1 MKKSIVGF
9 LFVLPALLFL
19 IVFKLIPIG
28 VSVFESLMKTS
39 FVSGKSFV
47 GFSNYGFLFFEDPVF
62 WNSFKV
68 TVLYSLIVNPLTA
81 GISLLMALLLNNERL
96 SSKFFRGL
104 FFLPAAISCV
114 VVSVIWTVILDPNFG
129 LANSMLISAG
139 MKPQPFFSSSSQ
151 ALFSLSFLTV
161 WRNSGYWMV
170 FFLAGMRNIPHELYE
185 SAEIDGA
192 SSFSKTF
199 RITLPLLTR
208 TFSFVLVANTAFN
221 FLSFAPVY
229 IITRGGPDG
238 STNLLMYEAYKSA
251 FVSIDTGRANAITT
265 VLLAVVFFFSL
276 FELKLTKA
284 KFEY

>member
-19 IVFKLIPIG
+19 ILFKLIPIG
-28 VSVFESLMKTS
+28 VSIFESLMKTG
-39 FVSGKSFV
+39 FVSGKSFT
-47 GFSNYGFLFFEDPVF
+47 GLSNYGFLFFEDPVF

-68 TVLYSLIVNPLTA
+68 TVIYSLMVNPLTA

-96 SSKFFRGL
+96 FSKFFRGL

-114 VVSVIWTVILDPNFG
+114 VVSVLWAVILDPNFG
-129 LANSMLISAG
+129 FANGILTSVGI
-139 MKPQPFFSSSSQ
+139 KPQPFFSSSSQ

-192 SSFSKTF
+192 SSYSKTF
-199 RITLPLLTR
+199 RITVPLLKR

-251 FVSIDTGRANAITT
+251 FISIDTGRANAITT
-265 VLLAVVFFFSL
+265 VLLAVVFFLSL

-284 KFEY
+284 KFVY